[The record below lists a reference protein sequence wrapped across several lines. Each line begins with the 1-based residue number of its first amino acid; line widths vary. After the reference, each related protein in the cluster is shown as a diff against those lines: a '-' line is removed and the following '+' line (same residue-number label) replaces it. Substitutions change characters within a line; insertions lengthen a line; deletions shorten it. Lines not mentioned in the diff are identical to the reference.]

1 MSQQLSSEF
10 RQRVGWFLIC
20 LALITALF
28 AKPLARLLQHAAA
41 NELHSHIPLVPLI
54 AGFMLYA
61 RRPGPDTVG
70 PPSFAATSTFLAS
83 GLVLLTCVA
92 LAGARL
98 SQNDELALTTLSY
111 LSFVVA
117 AGFFFMGSAWM
128 TAAAFPASF
137 LVFMVPMPDAMSQ
150 ALENALMLAS
160 ADVAE
165 WLLRLTDTP
174 LVRDGQ
180 LLALPGIVL
189 KVAEECSGIRS
200 SWVLGITSM
209 LASYLFLDS
218 PWRRFVLVAFVIPL
232 GVLRNGF
239 RILTIGLLCV
249 YVGPHMID
257 SVIHHR
263 GGPLFFVLSLGPL
276 FLLLWWLRGLPAQL
290 RVADLVRRSLRG
302 QRFGA

>member
-1 MSQQLSSEF
+1 MLD
-10 RQRVGWFLIC
+10 RRVGWFLVC
-20 LALITALF
+20 LAAITALF

-61 RRPGPDTVG
+61 RRPPRETGERASIVGTV
-70 PPSFAATSTFLAS
+70 AFLAF
-83 GLVLLTCVA
+83 GLLL
-92 LAGARL
+92 LACQAWWATRL
-98 SQNDELALTTLSY
+98 SANDELALTTLSY
-111 LSFVVA
+111 VGLITA
-117 AGFFFMGSAWM
+117 AGFIFMGSAWM
-128 TAAAFPASF
+128 SAAAFPASF
-137 LVFMVPMPDAMSQ
+137 LVFMVPMPDAMSL

-160 ADVAE
+160 ADAAE
-165 WLLRLTDTP
+165 WLLRVTGTP

-200 SWVLGITSM
+200 TWVLAITSVV
-209 LASYLFLDS
+209 ASYVFLDG

-257 SVIHHR
+257 STIHHY
-263 GGPLFFVLSLGPL
+263 GGPLFFVLSLGPF
-276 FLLLWWLRGLPAQL
+276 FLLLWWLRRQRGAVVTSSGLAATGLDGHRP
-290 RVADLVRRSLRG
+290 VA
-302 QRFGA
+302 